1 MLGLPTI
8 PTELSSNDGL
18 VSLHEMVS
26 LCFHLLEAVFDHN
39 LINTVSSE
47 VGNMSGREDLQIV
60 FLLND
65 TNGELICT

>member
-8 PTELSSNDGL
+8 PTELSFKDGL
-18 VSLHEMVS
+18 VILHEMIS
-26 LCFHLLEAVFDHN
+26 LSSHLLEAVFNHD

-47 VGNMSGREDLQIV
+47 VGNISGCEDLQIV